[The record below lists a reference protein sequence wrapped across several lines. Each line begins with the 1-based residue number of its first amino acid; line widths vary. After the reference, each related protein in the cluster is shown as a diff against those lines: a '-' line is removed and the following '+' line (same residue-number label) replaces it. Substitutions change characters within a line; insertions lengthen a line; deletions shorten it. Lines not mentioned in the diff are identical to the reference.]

1 MAKYWINCIFL
12 SLLCLP
18 SVLTAADE
26 AIVEAVVQSL
36 EDKHDEKMI
45 TESEKVTE
53 RPNQWLGA
61 TEVFF
66 LGFIIDIDSIDDANQ
81 NFDANIFINLTWQD
95 QRLANPN
102 SKTRQMKLSEVWNP
116 RLIVTNQ
123 QGRIHA
129 ALPQVV
135 QVEADGTV
143 IYRQRYTGKFSQ
155 PLRLDQFPMDTH
167 TFEIR
172 FAAAGFNTSDLKFVP
187 NPKMIGL
194 DSPIA
199 EVISLP
205 NWMVSDVK
213 VEKSTYMPVPT
224 ISVPGFIIKFE
235 ATRLFAYYL
244 WQIIFPLS
252 VVIVMS
258 WGAFWVNNDQ
268 IGVRIGIATSS
279 VLTLIA
285 HRFVLASLLPKLP
298 YMTRLDYFAVTST
311 FMVLLALI
319 LVVLTSWVV
328 KGKDSILANKIDAYS
343 RVLFPIG
350 FIILI
355 TWLVFV

>member
-1 MAKYWINCIFL
+1 MARYWIYCIFL

-18 SVLTAADE
+18 GISIADE
-26 AIVEAVVQSL
+26 EGNAETIIYTL
-36 EDKHDEKMI
+36 ENKSEKQKI
-45 TESEKVTE
+45 TNSEKVTE
-53 RPNQWLGA
+53 RPNQLLGP
-61 TEVFF
+61 TEVSF
-66 LGFIIDIDSIDDANQ
+66 LGFIIDIDSINDADQ

-95 QRLANPN
+95 QRLASLKN
-102 SKTRQMKLSEVWNP
+102 KARQLKLSDVWNP

-123 QGRIHA
+123 QGKMHA
-129 ALPQVV
+129 ALPEVV
-135 QVEADGTV
+135 QVEPDGTV
-143 IYRQRYTGKFSQ
+143 TYRQRYTGKFSQ
-155 PLRLDQFPMDTH
+155 PLKLDQFPMDTH
-167 TFEIR
+167 IFEIR
-172 FAAAGFNTSDLKFVP
+172 FAAAGFHSSEINFVP
-187 NPKMIGL
+187 NSKMASL

-199 EVISLP
+199 DIISLP
-205 NWMVSDVK
+205 NWTINQVK
-213 VEKSTYMPVPT
+213 IEESAYMPIPT
-224 ISVPGFIIKFE
+224 ISVPGFSIKFE
-235 ATRLFAYYL
+235 ATRLFTYYL

-258 WGAFWVNNDQ
+258 WGAFWVNNEQ
-268 IGVRIGIATSS
+268 VGVRIGIATSS

-328 KGKDSILANKIDAYS
+328 KEKDSILAHKIDIYA
-343 RVLFPIG
+343 RVSFPIG
-350 FIILI
+350 FVILI